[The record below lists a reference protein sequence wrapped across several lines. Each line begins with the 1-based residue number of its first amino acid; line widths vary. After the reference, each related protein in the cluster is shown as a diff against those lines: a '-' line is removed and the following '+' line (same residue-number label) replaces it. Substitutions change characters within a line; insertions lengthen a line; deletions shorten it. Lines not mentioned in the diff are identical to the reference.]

1 MILTFLIIFLMTC
14 GGFALS
20 YLFAAEETFL
30 WRVSV
35 GNVVGQV
42 VFGLVCFVA
51 ACFFGFSAATI
62 SVSILIAL
70 APLLLFFR
78 KSERESFST
87 NWTAAKKNLEG
98 ADFDKFL
105 RFAYYA
111 AFLIFFYFFFER
123 AMLVTKDGIFTGV
136 SNNIGDLPFHLGTV
150 FSFTDANNFPPQN
163 PSFAG
168 AKFTYPFIADLIAA
182 AFVKIGASVSDA
194 FLVQNIWLAF
204 SLLVIAER
212 FTFKLTGS
220 RIAGKIAPALLFF
233 NGGLGF
239 LWFFKDALHADKGVW
254 NFFWNIPTDYT
265 IGFKFRWGNSLTT
278 LFATQRSLLLGMP
291 LTIVVLQKIWN
302 LFSSENSPQV
312 TDKNENDKQKLSALH
327 FPFSVFIAGLLAG
340 TLPLVHAHSLFVLF
354 VVCAVL
360 FFFRLDK
367 WREWLTFAMGAG
379 LIAVPELFWAFTGTA
394 TRAGEFIEWFFGWDK
409 RDLNFFWFWIKNT
422 GIFIPILIFGIYLV
436 WKTGTRDEG
445 REMKDE
451 SSKAKEP
458 TEKDRKDKAKQTKSE
473 NHNNSDSEP
482 KISSLVPRPSSLL
495 VFYLPFVFL
504 FIISNSLKLAPWEWD
519 NIKVLIYW
527 YVGSIPFAAFALA
540 WMWKKDVF
548 FKFIAAGCLI
558 VLTLAGA
565 IDVWRQTSRAIN
577 YGVFSA
583 DAVSIAGQIKQKT
596 APDAIFLNA
605 PMYNTAA
612 VLSGRLSI
620 MRYGGHLASHGIDF
634 NEREADIKRIF
645 QGEGTAEILLKK
657 YGVDYVLIGPEVTDY
672 LRDNNLSLD
681 ANFFNK
687 FPVVAEAGD
696 YKVYKVK

>member
-1 MILTFLIIFLMTC
+1 MFISLLFLLFITF
-14 GGFALS
+14 GGFAFT
-20 YLFAAEETFL
+20 YFFADEETFL

-42 VFGLVCFVA
+42 IFGLVCFVA
-51 ACFFGFSAATI
+51 ACLFGFSTATI
-62 SVSILIAL
+62 SVSVLFTLTPLILFGNRSKREKL
-70 APLLLFFR
+70 AADW
-78 KSERESFST
+78 K
-87 NWTAAKKNLEG
+87 AAKQSLENT
-98 ADFDKFL
+98 DFDKFL

-111 AFLIFFYFFFER
+111 AFLILFYFFFER
-123 AMLVTKDGIFTGV
+123 AMLVTKEGILTGV
-136 SNNIGDLPFHLGTV
+136 SNNIGDLPFHLGTI

-163 PSFAG
+163 PSFAEV
-168 AKFTYPFIADLIAA
+168 KFTYPFIADLIVA
-182 AFVKIGASVSDA
+182 AFVKIGASVSGA
-194 FLVQNIWLAF
+194 MLAQNVTLAF
-204 SLLVIAER
+204 SLLVILER
-212 FTFKLTGS
+212 FTVKLTGS
-220 RIAGKIAPALLFF
+220 RAAGKIAPALLFF
-233 NGGLGF
+233 SGGLGF
-239 LWFFKDALHADKGVW
+239 LWFFKDAWQNTKGVW
-254 NFFWNIPTDYT
+254 DFFWNIPNDYT

-302 LFSSENSPQV
+302 LFTSEN
-312 TDKNENDKQKLSALH
+312 TENRRKIINSDEQDKQNSKEFSNLH
-327 FPFSVFIAGLLAG
+327 FPFSILIAGLLAG

-354 VVCAVL
+354 VVCAIL

-379 LIAVPELFWAFTGTA
+379 IVAVPELFWAFSGSA
-394 TRAGEFIEWFFGWDK
+394 TRAGEFIEWFPGWDK

-422 GIFIPILIFGIYLV
+422 GIFIPILILGIYLMCFPPIRQDKPENQGADDQKQ
-436 WKTGTRDEG
+436 KT
-445 REMKDE
+445 KDE
-451 SSKAKEP
+451 RQK
-458 TEKDRKDKAKQTKSE
+458 TD
-473 NHNNSDSEP
+473 
-482 KISSLVPRPSSLL
+482 LL
-495 VFYLPFVFL
+495 IFYIPFALL
-504 FIISNSLKLAPWEWD
+504 FVISNTLKLAPWEWD

-527 YVGSIPFAAFALA
+527 LVGSIPFAAFALA
-540 WMWKKDVF
+540 WMWKKDAF

-558 VLTLAGA
+558 GLTLAGA

-583 DAVSIAGQIKQKT
+583 DAVNIAGQIKQKT

-605 PMYNTAA
+605 PMYNTAV

-657 YGVDYVLIGPEVTDY
+657 YDVEYVLISPEVLSY
-672 LRDNNLSLD
+672 LRDNKLSLNED
-681 ANFFNK
+681 FFNK